1 MPVTQVLVNAVI
13 KGPLLHGY
21 PMEHYFPVYKTVLEA
36 LLDLLSQLPLWHQE
50 YPSNL
55 ENRETKDSQGT
66 QPSGVSLQMVV
77 ETRRE

>member
-50 YPSNL
+50 YSSNL
-55 ENRETKDSQGT
+55 ENRERQRIVKGLNQA
-66 QPSGVSLQMVV
+66 
-77 ETRRE
+77 E

>member
-13 KGPLLHGY
+13 KGPLLHGH

-55 ENRETKDSQGT
+55 ENRERQRIVKGLNQA
-66 QPSGVSLQMVV
+66 
-77 ETRRE
+77 E